1 MKWKASNRIGRHESS
16 IVSEDRRQ
24 KMKSVSR

>member
-1 MKWKASNRIGRHESS
+1 MKWKAFNRIGRHESL

-24 KMKSVSR
+24 KMKSVPR